1 MSSDQLGSIQE
12 PVVTVDFDISQD
24 GQRKV
29 ESIEL
34 SREELARFVSSLEA
48 ANKVCYMPSSVCATS
63 PFHSS
68 HAGCDTTKGIS
79 VQCVVCVSIFCFQM

>member
-29 ESIEL
+29 KSIEL
-34 SREELARFVSSLEA
+34 SKEELAEFVSSLEA
-48 ANKVCYMPSSVCATS
+48 ANKVKSSVFCS
-63 PFHSS
+63 VFPRGHPFLS
-68 HAGCDTTKGIS
+68 CI
-79 VQCVVCVSIFCFQM
+79 QVVTQLRA